1 MKSIKDEIIGIV
13 IASCCVPIILPTYI
27 CYHFFYKEKSVIDIV
42 NPSKLWYNW
51 LTFNCGGWPWVL
63 YQEF

>member
-42 NPSKLWYNW
+42 NPSKL
-51 LTFNCGGWPWVL
+51 
-63 YQEF
+63 